1 MQRISNSFK
10 YTVGN
15 RYTQCS
21 SDRCCADSSPFS
33 FSRAIKYTSVGGCLL
48 IGWEIIHKWN
58 EYGKKNVKRY
68 SDLFKC
74 PIKVIILKIFLNLL
88 VDLVTH
94 MVSSVINRL
103 FCNPHPIQYETCDYY
118 CYVDSLKEDKPVSAA
133 TSQTKPSGLGI
144 RNSKISY
151 HYWLVNG
158 SIAVSHWLFL
168 PAPDTHHQD
177 ATNM

>member
-1 MQRISNSFK
+1 MLIWQMLCRQLSFQFLPCYKMHQRGWMFVNWL
-10 YTVGN
+10 GN
-15 RYTQCS
+15 NTQME
-21 SDRCCADSSPFS
+21 RI
-33 FSRAIKYTSVGGCLL
+33 RQ
-48 IGWEIIHKWN
+48 
-58 EYGKKNVKRY
+58 KNVKRY
-68 SDLFKC
+68 PGLFKC

-94 MVSSVINRL
+94 VVSSVINRL